1 MLQRDSEV
9 SVVPAPESRTPLQFG
24 PRAGYSALA
33 AARNFAFAAAAAGL
47 MAFGAASPAE
57 ARTVRVY
64 EVDIRGEATGAV
76 VQDAMRRAIVRATG
90 RREAGT
96 DPAFAALVTDAARY
110 VQGTRKVASGATLV
124 TFDGS
129 AIDQAITAAGRS
141 LWDPERPF
149 TFVVFYPPIS
159 GQALSVVRTELDKA
173 AEARGLPINLAPV
186 PIVDSTGVELPRDQI
201 LQGAQRVGGDAVLIA
216 RNDSAGSTPAG
227 AGSAAPPLFG
237 SGLCRTQ
244 YGSESWTGPLDAGVN
259 GAVDALTRA
268 QEATAGVAELE
279 AIVQVSGVATLNDY
293 AAVSRVLEGIPGQKR
308 VSLAE
313 TSGTTATFNVLV
325 RGGADTVDRA
335 LGNSARLARG
345 GSANGQL
352 LYTYRP

>member
-1 MLQRDSEV
+1 VGLAFCLVLTAMLV
-9 SVVPAPESRTPLQFG
+9 APASW
-24 PRAGYSALA
+24 A
-33 AARNFAFAAAAAGL
+33 
-47 MAFGAASPAE
+47 

-64 EVDIRGEATGAV
+64 EIDIRGEAAGPV
-76 VQDAMRRAIVRATG
+76 VQEAMRRAIVRATG

-96 DPAFAALVTDAARY
+96 DPAFGALVAEASRY
-110 VQGTRKVASGATLV
+110 VQSTRKAASSATIV
-124 TFDGS
+124 VFDGT

-141 LWDPERPF
+141 LWERDRPF
-149 TFVVFYPPIS
+149 TFVVFYPPLS
-159 GQALSVVRTELDKA
+159 GQALEAARVELDKA

-186 PIVDSTGVELPRDQI
+186 PVVDSTGVELPREQI
-201 LQGAQRVGGDAVLIA
+201 LQGAQRVGGDAVLVA
-216 RNDSAGSTPAG
+216 RSDNPAAAGIWQWT
-227 AGSAAPPLFG
+227 LQ
-237 SGLCRTQ
+237 TQ
-244 YGSESWTGPLDAGVN
+244 FGSESWTGPIDAGVN

-279 AIVQVSGVATLNDY
+279 AVVQVSGVSTLNDY
-293 AAVSRVLEGIPGQKR
+293 AAVGRLLEGIPGQKR

-335 LGNSARLARG
+335 LGNSSRLSRG